1 MGQHDETGHATRTVR
16 WPLQANLF
24 VGPAPHF
31 PDNHNLFPFSPT
43 HDNVLAIDLSL
54 GALNNP
60 GLLAD
65 VN

>member
-1 MGQHDETGHATRTVR
+1 MAQSITAT
-16 WPLQANLF
+16 
-24 VGPAPHF
+24 
-31 PDNHNLFPFSPT
+31 LFPFSPT